1 MIRASI
7 VVVLI
12 LTVVIATGLRW
23 REEKRG
29 TAPKHGMFDIV
40 SRTKHSVNRYVTA
53 AALAVIVTVVVMGG
67 LQWLR
72 LWNHS

>member
-1 MIRASI
+1 MIRASV

-12 LTVVIATGLRW
+12 LTVLIATGLRW

-29 TAPKHGMFDIV
+29 EAPKHGFFDIV
-40 SRTKHSVNRYVTA
+40 GRTKHSVNRYVTA
-53 AALAVIVTVVVMGG
+53 AALAVVVTVVVMGG

-72 LWNHS
+72 LWNQS